1 MEDLTYSME
10 QSPSWKVNK
19 FSASQEIHRILW
31 NRRFI
36 TTFTR
41 SFHLS
46 LFWARSIQSMLPHPT
61 SWRSILI
68 LPFHLRLGLTSG
80 LFPSDFPTKT
90 LYTTLLSPIRATHPT
105 HLILLHFITRTI
117 LGEEYRSLSSS
128 LCSFLHPPVMS
139 SLLGPNRLLNTLLSN
154 THSLRSSFYIKN
166 KFCIP

>member
-90 LYTTLLSPIRATHPT
+90 LSTPLLFTKRTTCPT
-105 HLILLHFITRTI
+105 FLILLDLITRI
-117 LGEEYRSLSSS
+117 KFGEEYRLVGSS
-128 LCSFLHPPVMS
+128 LCSFFALPCYIVP
-139 SLLGPNRLLNTLLSN
+139 
-154 THSLRSSFYIKN
+154 RSPIYS
-166 KFCIP
+166 P